1 MTASSPVAQQL
12 MQLPLCQGL
21 TEAEAEVV
29 SGICD
34 ETSIRAGDT
43 LFREGEPGDAIYAV
57 LDGELEVVKGNGGAA
72 QVLAR
77 VGSGAV
83 LGEMSLLGANA
94 QRSATVIATSDA
106 RLLKI
111 PAERFSRL
119 VQEDDVAALKIVLN
133 VARVM
138 SSRLQKANEKVMEL
152 SGRPQRKEE
161 LLDFQKI
168 LSHWAF

>member
-1 MTASSPVAQQL
+1 MTASSLVAQQL

-21 TEAEAEVV
+21 TEAEAAVV
-29 SGICD
+29 SGIC
-34 ETSIRAGDT
+34 EEASIRAGHT

-57 LDGELEVVKGNGGAA
+57 LDGDLEVVKAHGDAA

-77 VGSGAV
+77 VGPGAV

-94 QRSATVIATSDA
+94 QRSATVVATSDA

-111 PAERFSRL
+111 PAAQFSRL
-119 VQEDDVAALKIVLN
+119 IERDDVAALKVVLN

-138 SSRLQKANEKVMEL
+138 SSRLQKANEKMMEL
-152 SGRPQRKEE
+152 ASKAQRKEE